1 MPRWKAPAPS
11 GPSRATWNTSRRGR
25 GQHKRNLREAK
36 RRNVADTASTGS
48 EAGAGLPAREIVVV
62 GGGVAGMRAALEAA
76 DAGARVCLVEESP
89 FLGGLVLK
97 QDRIPPEGFPALCLS
112 SLLINEV
119 LNHPNI
125 RVHTNATIESV
136 SRKEARVGVRIKH
149 LPARVNEKCNSCG
162 ACLVVCPIKPY
173 DTFNEGLSLRTAIDF
188 QGPRAFGGRYN
199 IEKET
204 PACQERCPVHI
215 DIRRYVALVAG
226 GQYEEAIKVIR
237 ERNPLPAV
245 CGRVCNH
252 PCETEC
258 NRGRQD
264 EPVAID
270 AIKRFAATYETALRR
285 EGKLASPGPRAR
297 ADGARVAV
305 VGAGPAGLTVAHDL
319 ALEGYRPTVFE
330 AAPVPGGM
338 LWLCIPE
345 YRLPRDIIMN
355 DVSYIEELGVE
366 IKYNTP
372 ISADLTIDDLFAQGF
387 KAVFLGVGAHKGLK
401 LKVPGEDEYDGFV
414 DCIEFLRKV
423 NLGDKTKP
431 GSRVV
436 VIGGGNSAI
445 DSARTA
451 LRVGCDEVTILY
463 RRSRREM
470 PANPWEVDEA
480 EREGVKIHY
489 LAAPVKITGANGK
502 VSGLVCTR
510 MKLGKLD
517 ASGRRSPVPEAG
529 SEFELTADLVIP
541 AISQQPDISFLTQ
554 GHGLEISKWNSF
566 VVNEKTM
573 ATNRPGIFAGGDA
586 VTGPATV
593 IEAIRAGHLAADA
606 IKAHLAKA

>member
-1 MPRWKAPAPS
+1 
-11 GPSRATWNTSRRGR
+11 
-25 GQHKRNLREAK
+25 
-36 RRNVADTASTGS
+36 
-48 EAGAGLPAREIVVV
+48 
-62 GGGVAGMRAALEAA
+62 MRAALEAA
-76 DAGARVCLVEESP
+76 DAGARVHLVEESA
-89 FLGGLVLK
+89 FLGGLLLRE
-97 QDRIPPEGFPALCLS
+97 DRIPPEGFPATCLS
-112 SLLINEV
+112 SMLVQEV
-119 LNHPNI
+119 LAHPSI
-125 RVHTNATIESV
+125 KVHTNSVIESV
-136 SRKEARVGVRIKH
+136 SKKEAKVAIRIKSSA
-149 LPARVNEKCNSCG
+149 PRVNEKCNACG
-162 ACLVVCPIKPY
+162 DCLLVCPIKPY
-173 DTFNEGLSLRTAIDF
+173 DTFNEGLALRTAIDF
-188 QGPRAFGGRYN
+188 QGPRGLGGRYN

-226 GQYEEAIKVIR
+226 GEYEEAIKVIR
-237 ERNPLPAV
+237 EKNPLPAV

-264 EPVAID
+264 EPIAID
-270 AIKRFAATYETALRR
+270 ALKRFAATYETALRKD
-285 EGKLASPGPRAR
+285 GKLAQPRPRAK
-297 ADGARVAV
+297 ANGSKVAV

-319 ALEGYRPTVFE
+319 ALEGYSPTIFE

-355 DVSYIEELGVE
+355 DVSYIQELGVE
-366 IKYNTP
+366 IKYDTP
-372 ISADLTIDDLFAQGF
+372 ISKDLTLDDLIKQGF
-387 KAVFLGVGAHKGLK
+387 KAVFVGVGAQRGLK
-401 LKVPGEDEYDGFV
+401 LKVPGEDDYEGFV
-414 DCIEFLRKV
+414 DCIAFLRKV
-423 NLGDKTKP
+423 NLGDKTRP
-431 GSRVV
+431 GNKVV

-451 LRVGCDEVTILY
+451 LRLGCDQVTILY

-480 EREGVKIHY
+480 EKEGVKIHY
-489 LAAPVKITGANGK
+489 LAAPIRITGANGK
-502 VSGLVCTR
+502 VSGIVCTK

-517 ASGRRSPVPEAG
+517 ASGRRSPIPEEG
-529 SEFELTADLVIP
+529 SEFEVEADLVIP
-541 AISQQPDISFLTQ
+541 AISQEPDLSFLSQ

-573 ATNRPGIFAGGDA
+573 ATSRPGIFAGGDD

-593 IEAIRAGHLAADA
+593 IEAIRAGHIAAA
-606 IKAHLAKA
+606 SIKEYLGQV

>member
-1 MPRWKAPAPS
+1 MAD
-11 GPSRATWNTSRRGR
+11 
-25 GQHKRNLREAK
+25 KRDL
-36 RRNVADTASTGS
+36 
-48 EAGAGLPAREIVVV
+48 VVV
-62 GGGVAGMRAALEAA
+62 GGGVAGMKAALEAA
-76 DAGARVCLVEESP
+76 DSGASVYLVEESA
-89 FLGGLVLK
+89 FLGGQTLR
-97 QDRIPPEGFPALCLS
+97 QDRIAPEGFPAVCLS
-112 SLLINEV
+112 SLLINQV
-119 LNHPNI
+119 LCHP
-125 RVHTNATIESV
+125 
-136 SRKEARVGVRIKH
+136 RIKVFTNSTVEAVSKRESGIQVR
-149 LPARVNEKCNSCG
+149 LKCSPGRVNDKCNACG
-162 ACLVVCPIKPY
+162 DCLLVCPIKPY
-173 DTFNEGLSLRTAIDF
+173 DTFNEGLALRTAIDF

-226 GQYEEAIKVIR
+226 GEYEEAIKVIR

-252 PCETEC
+252 PCESEC

-264 EPVAID
+264 EPIAID
-270 AIKRFAATYETALRR
+270 AIKRFAASYETAMRK
-285 EGKLASPGPRAR
+285 EGKLPPPRPRAK
-297 ADGARVAV
+297 DKGIKVAV

-319 ALEGYRPTVFE
+319 AMEGYKPTVFE

-355 DVSYIEELGVE
+355 DVSYIQELGVE
-366 IKYNTP
+366 IKYDTP
-372 ISADLTIDDLFAQGF
+372 LSRDFTLDDLTKQGF
-387 KAVFLGVGAHKGLK
+387 KAIFLGVGAHKGLK
-401 LKVPGEDEYDGFV
+401 LRVPGEDDYEGFV
-414 DCIEFLRKV
+414 DCIEFLRRV

-480 EREGVKIHY
+480 EREGVKINY
-489 LAAPVKITGANGK
+489 LAAPVKITGSKGK
-502 VSGLVCTR
+502 VSGMVCTK

-517 ASGRRSPVPEAG
+517 ASGRRSPVPVEG
-529 SEFELTADLVIP
+529 SEFEVQADLIIP
-541 AISQQPDISFLTQ
+541 AISQQPDLSFLNE

-566 VVNEKTM
+566 VVNDQTM
-573 ATNRPGIFAGGDA
+573 ATNRAGIFAGGDG

-593 IEAIRAGHLAADA
+593 IEAVRAGHIAAA
-606 IKAHLAKA
+606 SIKEYLS